1 MRQRVVL
8 GIVVLM
14 LLAIGTVP
22 QPSLAAPQEQGQDQ
36 KNPTQEP
43 PTASAP
49 PQAEPVTPSQQ
60 TPPQEVPPAA
70 KPPDTSNPPPSD
82 TPGRPRLTR
91 KKKARKKPTAASQS
105 GKVVV
110 RNGGARDNSAQ
121 ISPAINDEQA
131 RHQRENTSQLLAT
144 TDANLKK
151 VAGRQ
156 LTPAQQSTLD
166 QIHAYVR
173 QAKAASDS
181 GDLPRAHT
189 LAYKA
194 HLLSDE
200 LATR

>member
-1 MRQRVVL
+1 MRKRLANAVL
-8 GIVVLM
+8 AGM
-14 LLAIGTVP
+14 LLSSIIS
-22 QPSLAAPQEQGQDQ
+22 PSLHAAPQEQGPEQ
-36 KNPTQEP
+36 KTPSPEQP
-43 PTASAP
+43 PASAQ
-49 PQAEPVTPSQQ
+49 PQAEPASPSQQ

-70 KPPDTSNPPPSD
+70 KPPDTSNPTPSD
-82 TPGRPRLTR
+82 TPGRPRLSR

-105 GKVVV
+105 GRVVV

-151 VAGRQ
+151 VAGHQ

-200 LATR
+200 LAKR